1 MKPLNTIL
9 PNDCDIIDD
18 GEDYGGDFETLR
30 AIQRSTGNGMESS
43 VQRSEKQ
50 VGATNIIDLGKES
63 SPNFFVTRNNN
74 RQGFPDSVDGRAAN
88 NHISSNINSAAN
100 VSEGHEPGS
109 ELVPV
114 GDCGFPASAQAFVE
128 AIKKNRTYQKF
139 LRDKLIQVEARLE
152 ENKKLRERVKF
163 LKGFQVDC
171 RKRTGR
177 ALSHKKDPR
186 FQLISVPKLRANA
199 SKIKDT
205 STLPINQGP
214 AQNPQVAIYQD
225 AMLKYPFSLSR
236 EPWSKVDKENLKKGI
251 KQQIQEMMLQ
261 NLFSDEGPNSSNLDR
276 MITRIKKHEITHE
289 DIRSFLPKV
298 NWEQLASMYLTG
310 RSGPECESRWRN
322 CEDPLINR
330 GKWTT
335 HEEKKM
341 LHCFSNRGFSNW
353 IDIARELKTN
363 RTPYQCLS
371 RFQRS
376 LNPSILNNEW
386 TPTEDEELRK
396 AVAEYGET
404 NWQLI
409 ASIVS
414 GRTGTQCSNRWKKSL
429 NPLRE
434 RVGRWDPDEDKRL
447 KIAVRLFGAKNWN
460 KITKFV
466 PGRTQVQCRE
476 RWVNCLN
483 PSLKMDRWTEEED
496 MKLKAA
502 VEEHNYSW
510 ARVAACIPPRT
521 DSQCRRRWKVLLPHQ
536 VSMLKAAKEIEK
548 RCFVSNFVDREGERP
563 QLTYKDF
570 NKPLLLEAGPKANED
585 NIISKDKK
593 RRTVGKDGPGR
604 VKKVAHTGKARK
616 LVDEDDVENN
626 DGQADITSNVDGEN
640 CEVEKEATGK
650 SKRKGKERSV
660 GKGRPRRAR
669 KVAHTGK
676 ARKLVD
682 EDDVE
687 DNDGQAD
694 ITSNGEGH
702 NTCDGVDREDK
713 KEAIGKRKRQG
724 KERRWKVLLPHQVQ
738 MLKAAKEIEK
748 RCFVSNFVD
757 REGERPQLTYK
768 DFNKPLLLEAGP
780 KANEDNIISKD
791 KKRRTIGKD
800 GPGRAKKVAHTGKA
814 RKLVDEDDLENND
827 GQADI
832 TSNGDGENCEVEK
845 EATGKSKSKE
855 KERSVGK
862 DRPRRARKVA
872 HTGKARKLVD
882 EDDVEDNDGQA
893 DITSDGE
900 GHNTCDGVDREDKK
914 EATGKR
920 KRQGK
925 ERIIL
930 KDRSRRARQVSHTA
944 KVSKL
949 IDEDVGEDNGGHGD
963 VTSNGRLTRQSL
975 KNKANSSLKE
985 ARLLEQD
992 NGEGIRTFDGDNR
1005 EIKKKYTRKRKRKQ
1019 KVNNE
1024 HEEMDENC
1032 EPGPISKKKFT
1043 KEIVC
1048 GLASMDIAE
1057 DEAISTNERSKC
1069 DSVYVRRSS
1078 RVPVMIK
1085 DVPSRD
1091 ERCFSQ
1097 VILKSMSGDGL
1108 QAKTLKKCKVS
1119 CKLPNGTNGNHNHGR
1134 KRKINIENSIS
1145 KRKAVDGSGGIGKMV
1160 LEDEETFANF
1170 LSKLKKEEA

>member
-593 RRTVGKDGPGR
+593 RRT
-604 VKKVAHTGKARK
+604 
-616 LVDEDDVENN
+616 
-626 DGQADITSNVDGEN
+626 
-640 CEVEKEATGK
+640 
-650 SKRKGKERSV
+650 
-660 GKGRPRRAR
+660 
-669 KVAHTGK
+669 
-676 ARKLVD
+676 
-682 EDDVE
+682 
-687 DNDGQAD
+687 
-694 ITSNGEGH
+694 
-702 NTCDGVDREDK
+702 
-713 KEAIGKRKRQG
+713 
-724 KERRWKVLLPHQVQ
+724 
-738 MLKAAKEIEK
+738 
-748 RCFVSNFVD
+748 
-757 REGERPQLTYK
+757 
-768 DFNKPLLLEAGP
+768 
-780 KANEDNIISKD
+780 
-791 KKRRTIGKD
+791 IGKD

-1019 KVNNE
+1019 KYDSSL
-1024 HEEMDENC
+1024 MAIACIDD
-1032 EPGPISKKKFT
+1032 KK
-1043 KEIVC
+1043 
-1048 GLASMDIAE
+1048 SRP
-1057 DEAISTNERSKC
+1057 TNK
-1069 DSVYVRRSS
+1069 
-1078 RVPVMIK
+1078 
-1085 DVPSRD
+1085 
-1091 ERCFSQ
+1091 
-1097 VILKSMSGDGL
+1097 
-1108 QAKTLKKCKVS
+1108 
-1119 CKLPNGTNGNHNHGR
+1119 
-1134 KRKINIENSIS
+1134 
-1145 KRKAVDGSGGIGKMV
+1145 
-1160 LEDEETFANF
+1160 
-1170 LSKLKKEEA
+1170 